1 MTDSTPDLPARFDF
15 ADDDPRKFQIL
26 LIGSSEDVTE
36 AIHTLHR
43 LNYAEVKAWSQLV
56 PIPNSTKRMS
66 ILTRV
71 RLARSETPQEPTVL
85 KEATSSKS

>member
-26 LIGSSEDVTE
+26 LMGSSEDITE
-36 AIHTLHR
+36 TIHTLHR
-43 LNYAEVKAWSQLV
+43 LRYAEVKAWSQLV
-56 PIPNSTKRMS
+56 PVPNSSKMMS

-71 RLARSETPQEPTVL
+71 RST
-85 KEATSSKS
+85 